1 MFESLTKHLPA
12 IENAEGFGSWV
23 VDRESKG
30 TMDDPITMPYVNYG
44 TTVADIEQAIYDFV
58 DEHPEYELT
67 HYHDIL
73 ERNGLEWDSQAM
85 SGADVSELD
94 GQAVMALLLG
104 SVRAER
110 FCDGALLGFFEDGS
124 IRRWLLRLKEIDGR
138 DGNEVRY
145 EYR

>member
-12 IENAEGFGSWV
+12 IENAEGFGNWV
-23 VDRESKG
+23 VGRESEG
-30 TMDDPITMPYVNYG
+30 AMNDPIKMPYVNYG
-44 TTVADIEQAIYDFV
+44 TTVADVEQAIYDFV

-73 ERNGLEWDSQAM
+73 ERNGLKWDDCAM
-85 SGADVSELD
+85 SEADISDLG

-104 SVRAER
+104 AVRAER

-124 IRRWLLRLKEIDGR
+124 VKRWLLRLREIDDKGS
-138 DGNEVRY
+138 DE
-145 EYR
+145 

>member
-12 IENAEGFGSWV
+12 IENAEGFGNWV

-30 TMDDPITMPYVNYG
+30 AMNDPIKMPYVNYG
-44 TTVADIEQAIYDFV
+44 TTVADVEQAIYDFV

-73 ERNGLEWDSQAM
+73 ERNGLEWGSQAM

-104 SVRAER
+104 AVRAER
-110 FCDGALLGFFEDGS
+110 FCDGALLGFFGDGS
-124 IRRWLLRLKEIDGR
+124 MRRWLLRLKEIDGR
-138 DGNEVRY
+138 DGNEVRH
-145 EYR
+145 E